1 MFCVESIIYA
11 ICFINFI
18 ERICKFF
25 FFLKLAFLY
34 LMKKNDEFSLQ
45 QELGLLYGPL
55 SLQLRIR
62 KGSLGFC

>member
-1 MFCVESIIYA
+1 MFCVELIIYA
-11 ICFINFI
+11 ICFINFS
-18 ERICKFF
+18 ERI

-45 QELGLLYGPL
+45 HELGLLYGPL
-55 SLQLRIR
+55 SLQLLIR